1 MVSEFSL
8 SLCLCGGS
16 CMDHAEDAGLLDQL
30 RQAVEND
37 GIDRPHNQVL

>member
-1 MVSEFSL
+1 ME
-8 SLCLCGGS
+8 
-16 CMDHAEDAGLLDQL
+16 HAEDAGLLDQL